1 VFESR
6 IRDVV
11 AVAAALAGGALLVA
25 VGDATGPVPGR
36 IPWEVD
42 VAIGVPAC
50 FALLLRRRW
59 PVGLAAAV
67 VPLSA
72 VSIMASGAVLGA
84 LFGLTL
90 RRRFSMA
97 AGFAALY
104 LATTPIYLLL
114 QHELRLPIWT
124 DAVVRGV
131 LVTATLG
138 WGLYARERQSLIRH
152 LDERANRAESEQA
165 ARVAQARRDERD
177 RIAREMHDVL
187 AHRLSMI
194 SLQAGA
200 LELHPD
206 LSPDLHEAAGVVQS
220 GAHDAM
226 EELRAVIGVL
236 RHDATTE
243 PEPPQPGLADV
254 HDLVADARRC
264 GSDVSFDDRLA
275 RTSAPPG
282 ATGRVAYRVVQE
294 ALTNARKHAPGTPV
308 DLVIDGGPGDGLRIE
323 ISNPLATTG
332 RPSRTAL
339 GIGRL
344 AAAAGAV
351 PSKGIAATAAA
362 GWLPGSGPGSD
373 GGASGMRGSAAGS
386 DGGASGMPGNRPS
399 SDGGASGMPGSR
411 PSSDGGASGMPG
423 GGLGLVGVA
432 ERVELAGGR
441 LEHGTAAG
449 RFRLEVR
456 LPWLA

>member
-36 IPWEVD
+36 VPWQID
-42 VAIGVPAC
+42 VAIGIPAC
-50 FALLLRRRW
+50 FALLLRRRR
-59 PVGLAAAV
+59 PLGLAAAV

-90 RRRFSMA
+90 RRRFA
-97 AGFAALY
+97 VAVGFAALY
-104 LATTPIYLLL
+104 LATTPIYLVL
-114 QHELRLPIWT
+114 QNELRLPIWT

-131 LVTATLG
+131 LAAATLG
-138 WGLYARERQSLIRH
+138 WGRYARERQALIHH

-165 ARVAQARRDERD
+165 ARVVQARRDERD

-200 LELHPD
+200 LELHPE
-206 LSPDLHEAAGVVQS
+206 LSAELHQAAGSIQS

-236 RHDATTE
+236 RHETATE
-243 PEPPQPGLADV
+243 PEPPQPGLAEG

-264 GSDVSFDDRLA
+264 GSEVCFDDRLA

-294 ALTNARKHAPGTPV
+294 ALTNARKHAPGAPV
-308 DLVIDGGPGDGLRIE
+308 ELVLAGAPGDGLCIVV
-323 ISNPLATTG
+323 SNPAG
-332 RPSRTAL
+332 GARRT
-339 GIGRL
+339 
-344 AAAAGAV
+344 
-351 PSKGIAATAAA
+351 
-362 GWLPGSGPGSD
+362 PGS
-373 GGASGMRGSAAGS
+373 
-386 DGGASGMPGNRPS
+386 
-399 SDGGASGMPGSR
+399 
-411 PSSDGGASGMPG
+411 
-423 GGLGLVGVA
+423 GLGLVGVA

-441 LEHGTAAG
+441 LVHGTAGG

>member
-1 VFESR
+1 MSESR
-6 IRDVV
+6 VRDVV
-11 AVAAALAGGALLVA
+11 AVVAALAGGALLVA
-25 VGDATGPVPGR
+25 IGDATGPVPGR
-36 IPWEVD
+36 IPWQVD

-84 LFGLTL
+84 LFGLAL
-90 RRRFSMA
+90 RRRFAVA
-97 AGFAALY
+97 AGFAGLY
-104 LATTPIYLLL
+104 LATLPIYLLL
-114 QHELRLPIWT
+114 QSEPRLPIWT
-124 DAVVRGV
+124 DVVVRVV

-138 WGLYARERQSLIRH
+138 WGLYARERHALIRH
-152 LDERANRAESEQA
+152 LDERATRAESEQA

-187 AHRLSMI
+187 AHRLSMV
-194 SLQAGA
+194 SLHAGA

-206 LSPDLHEAAGVVQS
+206 LSPDLHEAAGVIRS
-220 GAHDAM
+220 GAHDAL

-236 RHDATTE
+236 RDDTAAE

-264 GSDVSFDDRLA
+264 GSEVCFDDRLA
-275 RTSAPPG
+275 RASDPPG

-308 DLVIDGGPGDGLRIE
+308 DLVLEGGPGDGLRIAV
-323 ISNPLATTG
+323 SNPV
-332 RPSRTAL
+332 TA
-339 GIGRL
+339 GS
-344 AAAAGAV
+344 AG
-351 PSKGIAATAAA
+351 GA
-362 GWLPGSGPGSD
+362 GQVPGS
-373 GGASGMRGSAAGS
+373 
-386 DGGASGMPGNRPS
+386 
-399 SDGGASGMPGSR
+399 
-411 PSSDGGASGMPG
+411 
-423 GGLGLVGVA
+423 GLGLVGVA
-432 ERVELAGGR
+432 ERVELAGG
-441 LEHGTAAG
+441 LLAHGTAAG